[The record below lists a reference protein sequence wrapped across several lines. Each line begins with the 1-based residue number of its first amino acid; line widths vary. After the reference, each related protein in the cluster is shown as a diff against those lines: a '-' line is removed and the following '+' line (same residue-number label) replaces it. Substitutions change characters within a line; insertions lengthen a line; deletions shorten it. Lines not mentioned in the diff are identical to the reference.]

1 MMRTTITIEKK
12 LLDEIR
18 EMTAEASMNKAV
30 NKALAEYVRLRKL
43 RDLRDMIGHMGI
55 ADTWREDEDAEL
67 AEMRR
72 MGHGPD

>member
-1 MMRTTITIEKK
+1 MRTTVTIEKK
-12 LLDEIR
+12 LLDEVR
-18 EMTAEASMNKAV
+18 EMTAEPSMNKAV

-55 ADTWREDEDAEL
+55 GDTWRADEDAEL

-72 MGHGPD
+72 MEHGPD